1 MIFKP
6 QQEDEY
12 HASGF
17 ISAGNCKYIKTTWIK
32 GAAADDHADRQYAPF
47 SDREQVINRST
58 VARTLESLVLYTEV
72 GDLLDFCVVE
82 GGSANKK
89 KYYIENHKI
98 G

>member
-1 MIFKP
+1 MHQVLFPLVIVNILKQHGSKEQP
-6 QQEDEY
+6 LT
-12 HASGF
+12 
-17 ISAGNCKYIKTTWIK
+17 ISQI
-32 GAAADDHADRQYAPF
+32 ADRINRQYAPF

-58 VARTLESLVLYTEV
+58 VARTLESLVLYTDV